1 MLYPLKDT
9 PNQMDEKTNVET
21 LFSENSK
28 INHVIK
34 VENISITELPKR
46 QKIDSDVLVKKIN
59 KETKNILKKTIV
71 NYYNFSNK
79 LLPNITNKNISICF
93 EEINK
98 YEMDYYMKTYIIYIL
113 DIPMVFQIKILFLI
127 S

>member
-79 LLPNITNKNISICF
+79 LLPNISICF